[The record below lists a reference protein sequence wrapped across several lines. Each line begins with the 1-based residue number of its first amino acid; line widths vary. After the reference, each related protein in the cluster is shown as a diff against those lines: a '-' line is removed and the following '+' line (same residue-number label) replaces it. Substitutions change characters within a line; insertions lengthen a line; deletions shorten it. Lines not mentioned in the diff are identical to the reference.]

1 MINGLI
7 WLVKRSWRR
16 NHLSSWR
23 SCQET
28 VNFKGLIHPPV
39 PCVKVCV
46 CLSLEWCPSWS
57 RCPGLVVSGGRGAE
71 CFQPVRAAFLNK
83 ALFVF
88 RAHSLEPARREQKS
102 DLYGLPGELLLL
114 SSDRTDC
121 VCVCAQVRMCMSYFV
136 LNYFSPRRLTGSLRI
151 LCTLDL
157 SL

>member
-121 VCVCAQVRMCMSYFV
+121 VCVCVCASENVHVIFCFKLLFPTQAYWELENFV
-136 LNYFSPRRLTGSLRI
+136 YSRS
-151 LCTLDL
+151 
-157 SL
+157 